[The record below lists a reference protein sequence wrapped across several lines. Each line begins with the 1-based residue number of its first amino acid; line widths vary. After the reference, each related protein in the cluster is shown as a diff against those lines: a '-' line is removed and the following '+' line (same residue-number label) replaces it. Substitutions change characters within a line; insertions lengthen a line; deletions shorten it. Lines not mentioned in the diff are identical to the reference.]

1 MKKISIGSIFL
12 CFWISNVRAQG
23 TTGTIF
29 GTVKD
34 QQGGGCLPGLRFA
47 SSTMRLARAG
57 SLRQIL
63 PGAIGLRWRR
73 AITAFRSTSKDSRA
87 LKKA

>member
-1 MKKISIGSIFL
+1 MKKISIGGIFL

-34 QQGGGCLPGLRFA
+34 QQGAAVAGASAA